1 MNALLIRPGEKI
13 EEKEIDFTPEFFK
26 DYFGEVVTG
35 TIFVTYLN
43 LQIHFLLEPTIEKP
57 NFTLWDMT
65 FYGNVLIVGG
75 KPNGEPKSLDF
86 DDSAFLKRFIKSYQ
100 KPFVKKRS
108 RVKELTICDY

>member
-35 TIFVTYLN
+35 TIFVSYLN

-65 FYGNVLIVGG
+65 FHGNVLIVGG
-75 KPNGEPKSLDF
+75 KPDGTPCSVNYEDASF
-86 DDSAFLKRFIKSYQ
+86 IKRYIKSYS
-100 KPFVKKRS
+100 KPQPRT
-108 RVKELTICDY
+108 RIKEIKTICDW